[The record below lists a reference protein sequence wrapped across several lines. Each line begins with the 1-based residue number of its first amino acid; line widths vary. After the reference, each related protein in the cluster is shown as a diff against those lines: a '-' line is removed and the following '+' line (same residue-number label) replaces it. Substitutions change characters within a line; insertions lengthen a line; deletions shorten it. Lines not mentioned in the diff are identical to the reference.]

1 MYHHILV
8 ALDGSAESE
17 RILPWVRPLVQ
28 ESGGKVR
35 LLRVYGPMQSVIV
48 GTHTIAYGH
57 QLESQ
62 AQMAALAYLRRVAI
76 YLRANGKLVAFEAL
90 CGDPVEVIL
99 EVARAA
105 GVDLIAMATRTA
117 ADGRR
122 LRRQDITAEVMRR
135 APVAVLVARD
145 GDQRAA

>member
-8 ALDGSAESE
+8 ALDGSAQSE
-17 RILPWVRPLVQ
+17 RILPWLRPLVP

-35 LLRVYGPMQSVIV
+35 LLTIYAPMQSVIV
-48 GTHTIAYGH
+48 GKRTIAYSH

-62 AQMAALAYLRRVAI
+62 AQMVTLAYLRRVAT
-76 YLRANGKLVAFEAL
+76 YLWADGKLVACEAR
-90 CGDPVEVIL
+90 CGDPLEGIL
-99 EVARAA
+99 DVARVA
-105 GVDLIAMATRTA
+105 GVDLIAMAMPTT

-122 LRRQDITAEVMRR
+122 LRRRNIAAEVVRR
-135 APVAVLVARD
+135 APVLVLVARD

>member
-17 RILPWVRPLVQ
+17 RILPWVRPPVQ
-28 ESGGKVR
+28 GSGGKVR
-35 LLRVYGPMQSVIV
+35 LLSVYAPMQSVIV

-62 AQMAALAYLRRVAI
+62 AQMAALAYLRRVAT
-76 YLRANGKLVAFEAL
+76 YLRADGKLVAFEAR

-99 EVARAA
+99 AVARAA
-105 GVDLIAMATRTA
+105 GVDLIAMATCTA

-122 LRRQDITAEVMRR
+122 RRRQDITAEVMRQ
-135 APVAVLVARD
+135 APVAVLVARN